1 MALSE
6 HEQRT
11 LDEIES
17 ALYADDPTFGS
28 SVRKN
33 FDVSSEPGGFAINAR
48 SIALLL
54 VGVLLLL
61 GGMMGSQVSIWLIAL
76 SVVGFVAIV
85 GAGVMMFSAQ
95 RAQTNVVKMSSAS
108 RRGPGSTGGKKSRDG
123 GFGDRMEDSF
133 RRRFEDPGSM

>member
-17 ALYADDPTFGS
+17 ALYADDPNFGS

-33 FDVSSEPGGFAINAR
+33 FGSTGEPGSFALNAR
-48 SIALLL
+48 GIAILLI
-54 VGVLLLL
+54 GILLLL
-61 GGMMGSQVSIWLIAL
+61 GGMMASQISVWFVAL
-76 SVVGFVAIV
+76 SVLGFVAIV
-85 GAGVMMFSAQ
+85 AAGVMMFSSEKKK
-95 RAQTNVVKMSSAS
+95 TNVVSITDVPRRGSAS
-108 RRGPGSTGGKKSRDG
+108 PGKQSGNN